1 MCMITEN
8 VATVTAII
16 ISFTMSAQLANSRD
30 QQALYAQNALK
41 GTCIAL
47 NCALCYTALLSA
59 CSMQQKVD
67 LSISVNKY
75 TLVLRQQSV

>member
-47 NCALCYTALLSA
+47 NCALCYTSLLSA
-59 CSMQQKVD
+59 CCTCTQHAAKS
-67 LSISVNKY
+67 
-75 TLVLRQQSV
+75 